1 MTRNLNLIPRAQ
13 TRNAALAPASPTARW
28 LAARGLAPGAEPWSV
43 VIELDAV
50 GARSA
55 TLAARSKLQVSI
67 ESRGWGV
74 TVEHGGQGSSI
85 WVTNVPRVCDRD
97 DFGLVHHV
105 TDPCGLRAVVP
116 WIECRLGV
124 RFRRSHARIKSTLP
138 DADQK
143 VLMWILVM
151 L

>member
-1 MTRNLNLIPRAQ
+1 MTRNLNLIPRAH

-28 LAARGLAPGAEPWSV
+28 LAARGLTARSESWSV
-43 VIELDAV
+43 SIDLDAV

-55 TLAARSKLQVSI
+55 TVEVRSNLHVSI
-67 ESRGWGV
+67 EGRGWGV
-74 TVEHGGQGSSI
+74 TVEHAGQGSSI
-85 WVTNVPRVCDRD
+85 WVTNVPRVCTRD

-105 TDPCGLRAVVP
+105 TDPCGLRTVVP
-116 WIECRLGV
+116 WLECRLGV
-124 RFRRSHARIKSTLP
+124 RFRRSHARITSTLA